1 LNFQQEEVAMPDI
14 SSISPTLQ
22 PARAAAQP
30 NVKAGQN
37 VAQPAG
43 TERPPAKITQA
54 EKVSLSESLQKMQ
67 AERAART
74 QAARDVNSLDFSY
87 SKAEA
92 LLRLQVMREE
102 TGQKVRELE
111 FRDYQVRGVPK
122 VQPKGGLVDMTG

>member
-1 LNFQQEEVAMPDI
+1 MPDI

-43 TERPPAKITQA
+43 TEKSPAKILQA
-54 EKVSLSESLQKMQ
+54 EKASLTESLQKMQ
-67 AERAART
+67 AERAARA

>member
-43 TERPPAKITQA
+43 TEKPPAKITQA

-102 TGQKVRELE
+102 TGQKCASLNSGITRCVE
-111 FRDYQVRGVPK
+111 FPK
-122 VQPKGGLVDMTG
+122 CSPRAAWWT

>member
-1 LNFQQEEVAMPDI
+1 
-14 SSISPTLQ
+14 
-22 PARAAAQP
+22 
-30 NVKAGQN
+30 
-37 VAQPAG
+37 
-43 TERPPAKITQA
+43 
-54 EKVSLSESLQKMQ
+54 MQ